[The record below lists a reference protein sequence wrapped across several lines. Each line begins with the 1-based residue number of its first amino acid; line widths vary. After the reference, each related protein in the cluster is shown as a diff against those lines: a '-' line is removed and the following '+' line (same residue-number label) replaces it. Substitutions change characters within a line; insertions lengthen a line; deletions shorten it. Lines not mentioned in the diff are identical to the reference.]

1 MGRTAQRTARLAT
14 HAVGLE
20 RGWPSRTATTCVGVF
35 VGLLLGV
42 TLGVV
47 TEEPKF
53 DVWLREHRQ
62 CCPRCGH
69 PESTL
74 CDLAFARL
82 QIGLRQYEA
91 APQFDLARA
100 TQRWCIEEERAAVA
114 REFSYMRE
122 KP

>member
-1 MGRTAQRTARLAT
+1 MAAHAAGR
-14 HAVGLE
+14 LE

-42 TLGVV
+42 TLSVV
-47 TEEPKF
+47 TEQPSF

-91 APQFDLARA
+91 APQLDLARA
-100 TQRWCIEEERAAVA
+100 THRWNIDEERAAVA